1 MNSKTRRTDFILCF
15 LFLLFL
21 LIYILV
27 CRSCFKSLPVDCP
40 TCHIWVVLYFQCVPM
55 FFLQLL
61 LCRKTRIF
69 FRVMIPI
76 ILAILVGLVFFYTID
91 WHAAGW
97 PPESEDRDSRFHPA
111 GFPPGSLSLVLA
123 PYPQKLAVP
132 VKWEGADR

>member
-97 PPESEDRDSRFHPA
+97 VFFLVWCISYFA
-111 GFPPGSLSLVLA
+111 GCTLA
-123 PYPQKLAVP
+123 WITWIIGRIYIHKKSHIQ
-132 VKWEGADR
+132 